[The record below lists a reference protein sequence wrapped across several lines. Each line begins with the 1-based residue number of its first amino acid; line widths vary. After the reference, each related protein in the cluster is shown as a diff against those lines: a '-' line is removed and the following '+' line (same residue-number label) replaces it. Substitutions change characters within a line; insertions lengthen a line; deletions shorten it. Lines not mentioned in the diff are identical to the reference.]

1 MNKMKSKKE
10 IKDFAGVLQFEY
22 AKRLAKWEIEVSVYD
37 YEQFYITNKD
47 QLEIIHYMLS
57 TNLRWAFMLHAIIA
71 GMDSTFVT
79 ASDTRKKLGA
89 SRAAVDA
96 MIKECQEAGWI
107 TVVRNKNNYRHIQ
120 ATELS
125 IQMWVRFSQMNS
137 DLSYDLRLSAISNV
151 LQEIRSE
158 ADIK

>member
-1 MNKMKSKKE
+1 MKSKKE
-10 IKDFAGVLQFEY
+10 LNEFAGDLQFEY

-37 YEQFYITNKD
+37 YEKFYITNKD
-47 QLEIIHYMLS
+47 QLEIINYMLS

-96 MIKECQEAGWI
+96 MIKECNEAGWI
-107 TVVRNKNNYRHIQ
+107 TVMRNKNNYRRIQ
-120 ATELS
+120 ATEIS
-125 IQMWVRFSQMNS
+125 IQMWIRFAQMNS
-137 DLSYDLRLSAISNV
+137 DLSNELRLSVISNV
-151 LQEIRSE
+151 LQEIRTE

>member
-1 MNKMKSKKE
+1 MKSKKE
-10 IKDFAGVLQFEY
+10 LNEFAGDLQFEY

-37 YEQFYITNKD
+37 YEKFYITDKD
-47 QLEIIHYMLS
+47 QLEIINYMLS
-57 TNLRWAFMLHAIIA
+57 TNLRWAFMLHSIIA

-96 MIKECQEAGWI
+96 MIKECKEAGWI
-107 TVVRNKNNYRHIQ
+107 TVMRNKNNYRRIQ
-120 ATELS
+120 ATEIS
-125 IQMWVRFSQMNS
+125 IQMWIRFAQMNS
-137 DLSYDLRLSAISNV
+137 DLSNELRLSVISNV
-151 LQEIRSE
+151 LQEIRTE

>member
-1 MNKMKSKKE
+1 MKNKKE
-10 IKDFAGVLQFEY
+10 LKDFAGDLQFEY
-22 AKRLAKWEIEVSVYD
+22 AKRLAKWEIEVSIHD
-37 YEQFYITNKD
+37 FEKNSYITNKD
-47 QLEIIHYMLS
+47 QIEIIHYMLS

-96 MIKECQEAGWI
+96 MIKECNEAGWI
-107 TVVRNKNNYRHIQ
+107 TVMRNKNNYRHIQ

-125 IQMWVRFSQMNS
+125 IQTWVQFAQMNS
-137 DLSYDLRLSAISNV
+137 DLSCDLRLAVISNV
-151 LQEIRSE
+151 LQEIRTE
-158 ADIK
+158 ADNK